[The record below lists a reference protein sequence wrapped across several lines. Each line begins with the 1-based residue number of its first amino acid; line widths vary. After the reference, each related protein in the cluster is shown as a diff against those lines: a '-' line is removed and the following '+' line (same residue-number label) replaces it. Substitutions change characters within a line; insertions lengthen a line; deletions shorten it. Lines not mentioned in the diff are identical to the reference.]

1 MQMVPKGM
9 GYEYNDRIKV
19 AQDRAYFGALVTR

>member
-1 MQMVPKGM
+1 MKMVSKDM

-19 AQDRAYFGALVTR
+19 ADIRVFGALVKM

>member
-1 MQMVPKGM
+1 MVSKDM

-19 AQDRAYFGALVTR
+19 AEDRDYFGALVKR